1 MSNDWRDQENKIE
14 IKPKW
19 KIEKS
24 DGCGYTS
31 TSQLDFLRITR
42 WEKARTKQ
50 INDVILG
57 ITFSRE
63 QTNCL

>member
-1 MSNDWRDQENKIE
+1 MIEEIRKTRLKSNQSEDRKR
-14 IKPKW
+14 
-19 KIEKS
+19 

-50 INDVILG
+50 INDIILG